1 LPLHLSASAA
11 RSLVETSLVG
21 ADRPTGIYA
30 FSDEYAAVL
39 LGALTRHGI
48 QVPQEVALVGTDN
61 LPLGEFVW
69 PSLTSMSFDALD
81 MGKRAVEMLHN
92 LQQGLPLSEEL
103 TRPLV
108 PQLIPRE
115 ST

>member
-1 LPLHLSASAA
+1 LPLHLSSSAA
-11 RSLVETSLVG
+11 LSLVETSFMG

-30 FSDEYAAVL
+30 FSDEYAVVL
-39 LGALTRHGI
+39 LGALTRLGI

-61 LPLGEFVW
+61 LPIGEFVW
-69 PSLTSMSFDALD
+69 PSLTSMCFDALD
-81 MGKRAVEMLHN
+81 MGKRAVDMLHA
-92 LQQGLPLSEEL
+92 LHQGLPLPEEL

-108 PQLIPRE
+108 PQLIQRE